1 MIRKLKA
8 KFAFLAA
15 ASLLVLLSLIVVGM
29 NVVNYNS
36 VVSDADETLSFLSSD
51 KGDVPKF
58 DGTQPMLPHGMS
70 PEVPYES
77 RFFTVYLD
85 SGNGIVDAEMSKIA
99 SVSQAEAE
107 DFTAEALKKSSDKGF
122 TGKFRFLKTEDKS
135 GYKITFLDCGRKI
148 DAFNTFLTASIIISV
163 LGYVIVTVVIF
174 ILSGRIIKPFAENYE
189 KQKRFIAD
197 AGHDIKTPLTVIAA
211 NADLLGMEIGKNE
224 CLDDIK
230 EQTKHMRTLIDELIS
245 LAKAE
250 ESERALV
257 KIDFPVS
264 DVTNEVAHGFRS
276 PALLCGKKFTCDV
289 QPDLTLCGND
299 RAYRQLVEILLDN
312 AFKYSPRGAYI
323 NLSLSAKGRA
333 LHLTVKNETENAVEK
348 EQLERLFDRFY
359 RTDFSRSSETGGY
372 GIGLSLAK
380 SAVAAHGGRI
390 QAFYDTPNIFR
401 IEAVLPI

>member
-1 MIRKLKA
+1 MVRKLKA
-8 KFAFLAA
+8 KFAFLTA

-36 VVSDADETLSFLSSD
+36 VVSDADETLSFLSSG
-51 KGDVPKF
+51 KADVPKF

-85 SGNGIVDAEMSKIA
+85 GDNGIVDTELSKIA
-99 SVSQAEAE
+99 SVSQSEAAKFAE
-107 DFTAEALKKSSDKGF
+107 EALEKNSEKGF
-122 TGKFRFLKTEDKS
+122 TEKFRFLKTDNKN
-135 GYKITFLDCGRKI
+135 GYKITFLDCGRKL

-163 LGYVIVTVVIF
+163 SGYAIVTAVIF
-174 ILSGRIIKPFAENYE
+174 ILSGRIIRPFAENYE
-189 KQKRFIAD
+189 KQRRFIAD

-230 EQTKHMRTLIDELIS
+230 EQTRHMRTLIDELIS

-264 DVTNEVAHGFRS
+264 DVTSEIAHGFRS
-276 PALLCGKKFTCDV
+276 PALLCEKNFTYDI
-289 QPDLTLCGND
+289 QPGLTLCGND
-299 RAYRQLVEILLDN
+299 RTYRQLAEILLDN

-323 NLSLSAKGRA
+323 YLGLSAKGRA
-333 LHLTVKNETENAVEK
+333 LHLTVKNETENTFEK

-359 RTDFSRSSETGGY
+359 RTDFSRNSETGGY

-380 SAVAAHGGRI
+380 SAVAAHGGKI
-390 QAFYDTPNIFR
+390 QAFYDAPNIFR
-401 IEAVLPI
+401 IEAVLPL